1 MKLFSIKDIKIDA
14 WGPLFEARNA
24 NEVNRS
30 LTALVNDEKQKE
42 NQLYKHPQDFE
53 LYEVGEKN
61 EDTGVVTGL
70 TSPKQHFCL
79 GNLKIPKQ

>member
-1 MKLFSIKDIKIDA
+1 MKLFAIKDIKIESF
-14 WGPLFEARNA
+14 GPIFEAKNI

-42 NQLYKHPQDFE
+42 NQLCKHPQDFE
-53 LYEVGEKN
+53 VYEVGQK
-61 EDTGVVTGL
+61 DPDSGVVTGL

-79 GNLKIPKQ
+79 AALKQK